1 MLAILISSVAC
12 SLRSV
17 CFCVYDDNDDEFLLF
32 HSVLSG

>member
-17 CFCVYDDNDDEFLLF
+17 CFCVYDNDDEFLLF